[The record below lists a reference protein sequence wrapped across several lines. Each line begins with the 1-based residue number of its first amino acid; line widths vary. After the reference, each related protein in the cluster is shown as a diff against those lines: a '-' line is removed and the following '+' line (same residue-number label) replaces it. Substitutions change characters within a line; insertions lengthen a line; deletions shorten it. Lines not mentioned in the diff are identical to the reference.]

1 MLTPDLH
8 EPHRKTQGVAD
19 EAIAAHQL
27 DPCVATVAAGELNGF
42 DVVEAGGEPPEG
54 AQLLAD
60 APALLSMDDQEW
72 LYQQQLAQPTMM
84 PYVLGKEPER
94 GRSRRLDLTLDLCIL
109 VREAHGEITIALG
122 YRPSGVDPEFLP
134 WLDIFDEGD
143 VAGETGGLL
152 ATLNLATW
160 SEDLPDRIVAF
171 FGQRRWTLC
180 PDSRPSNRFPYVT
193 SWRARPAPSSP

>member
-1 MLTPDLH
+1 M
-8 EPHRKTQGVAD
+8 
-19 EAIAAHQL
+19 
-27 DPCVATVAAGELNGF
+27 
-42 DVVEAGGEPPEG
+42 
-54 AQLLAD
+54 
-60 APALLSMDDQEW
+60 
-72 LYQQQLAQPTMM
+72 
-84 PYVLGKEPER
+84 
-94 GRSRRLDLTLDLCIL
+94 LDLCIL

-122 YRPSGVDPEFLP
+122 YRPSGVDPELLP

-143 VAGETGGLL
+143 VAGETGGLR

-193 SWRARPAPSSP
+193 SWRARPAPSFPRLRARTTPREEGVRLLAPSRPLQRR